1 MKITFDRSANAAYIK
16 VSNNPIKETRQVS
29 EYCNVDIDATD
40 RIVGIELLFVSEY
53 SPDFKMWLNVASL
66 ADYLQK
72 SEVTIRRWTKA
83 RELPSYKIGGEYCFV
98 KDEIDE
104 YIKKNRFA

>member
-29 EYCNVDIDATD
+29 EYCNVDIDAAD